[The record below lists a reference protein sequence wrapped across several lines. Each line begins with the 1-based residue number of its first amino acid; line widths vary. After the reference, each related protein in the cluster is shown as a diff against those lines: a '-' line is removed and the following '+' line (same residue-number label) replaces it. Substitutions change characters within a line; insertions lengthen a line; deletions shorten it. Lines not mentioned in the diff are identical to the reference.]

1 MVAGCLALADDDLAG
16 ARASAADARDLNPR
30 APELAQPDD
39 VLLRDFCG
47 DEAAS

>member
-1 MVAGCLALADDDLAG
+1 MVVGCLALADDDLAG
-16 ARASAADARDLNPR
+16 ARARAADARGLNPR